1 LLKNVL
7 IDSKN
12 FMFTEFN
19 NFTDSLICVWMS
31 DCAVFWFSLIF
42 LDQLNLT
49 LQNPVN
55 EISFIALLVDYLIEL
70 IEIFVEE
77 VRHELGNIEG

>member
-1 LLKNVL
+1 
-7 IDSKN
+7 
-12 FMFTEFN
+12 
-19 NFTDSLICVWMS
+19 
-31 DCAVFWFSLIF
+31 LIF
-42 LDQLNLT
+42 FDQLNLT

-55 EISFIALLVDYLIEL
+55 QISFIALLVNYLIEL